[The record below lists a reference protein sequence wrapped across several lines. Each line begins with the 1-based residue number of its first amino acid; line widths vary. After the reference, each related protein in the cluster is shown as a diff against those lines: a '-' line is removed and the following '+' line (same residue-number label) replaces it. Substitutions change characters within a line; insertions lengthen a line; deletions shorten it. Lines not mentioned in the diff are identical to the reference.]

1 MLVLAFLILSLFFMF
16 HFALFSSTYNII
28 SNSNLKRL
36 SSLYFH
42 DLKMD
47 KVTFDPHISFEHNEV
62 KIMFTIL
69 IPQT

>member
-1 MLVLAFLILSLFFMF
+1 MF

-62 KIMFTIL
+62 KIMFT
-69 IPQT
+69 T